1 MNYNLKLSLEIWK
14 RLIFLK
20 QRSKSN
26 ILKYYPTEKYINCT
40 LKGGDEL
47 EQISAVA
54 GDIVNNGTL
63 I

>member
-26 ILKYYPTEKYINCT
+26 ILKYYPTAKYIIST
-40 LKGGDEL
+40 LKCAVKL
-47 EQISAVA
+47 EQISAV
-54 GDIVNNGTL
+54 
-63 I
+63 

>member
-26 ILKYYPTEKYINCT
+26 ILKYYPTAKHINCT

-47 EQISAVA
+47 EQISAV
-54 GDIVNNGTL
+54 
-63 I
+63 

>member
-26 ILKYYPTEKYINCT
+26 ILKYYPTAKYINCT

-47 EQISAVA
+47 KSQLPWRTFKTISYFSF
-54 GDIVNNGTL
+54 
-63 I
+63 